1 VQEIVPKIAAGTAT
15 PAMVA
20 CAACPLR
27 RLPVFSPY
35 GSAEIDFIQSLKV
48 GEMVVA
54 ARGTILR
61 EGDQPERL
69 FTLLAGWAFRF
80 KTLPDGRRQI
90 LNFLLPGDLVG
101 LQAKIF
107 DQAAHGVDALT
118 DVRLCLFARDRVW
131 DIFRQQPQIAFDVT
145 WLSAREEGLVD
156 ESLLSA
162 GRRTAAESVAA
173 LVLQLYR
180 RATALGLAT
189 KAGVAMPLTQAH
201 IADALG
207 LSAVHANRTLR
218 LMRQRKLFTLAGGML
233 RDVDLEGLKILARG
247 GEDEA
252 PLRPLI

>member
-1 VQEIVPKIAAGTAT
+1 MIP
-15 PAMVA
+15 
-20 CAACPLR
+20 CNACPLR
-27 RLPVFSPY
+27 KRDVFVPY
-35 GSAEIDFIQSLKV
+35 GSKEIDFIQSLKV
-48 GEMVVA
+48 GELVVS

-61 EGDQPERL
+61 EGDKPERL

-107 DQAAHGVDALT
+107 AEAAHGVDALT
-118 DVRLCLFARDRVW
+118 DVRMCLFSRDRIW
-131 DIFRQQPQIAFDVT
+131 DIFRNEPTIAFDVT

-173 LVLQLYR
+173 LVLQLFR

-189 KAGVAMPLTQAH
+189 KAGVPMPLTQIH

-218 LMRQRKLFTLAGGML
+218 VMRQRKLFTLAGGML
-233 RDVDLEGLKILARG
+233 QDVDVNGLQKLARAAD
-247 GEDEA
+247 GETVR
-252 PLRPLI
+252 RPLI